1 MTFFLE
7 PRDPRVHVFSLSDGS
22 LKLAP
27 RTYLSP
33 PGEAPDATPVQD
45 ALGAPVDAAHVE
57 VFAVRDVAPM
67 GLRSYLAQAHDIP
80 PAAMEADTA
89 RLDALSGDVLVVA
102 PRAVEGLTELEPRL
116 ELTHI
121 GSYAPA
127 EADMAPRDLPPAA
140 KPPREERADETVAGK
155 PLDRTRILWIV
166 VVALVV
172 AGLLFA
178 FL

>member
-1 MTFFLE
+1 MTFPLE
-7 PRDPRVHVFSLSDGS
+7 PRDPRIHVFSISDGS
-22 LKLAP
+22 LRLAH

-33 PGEAPDATPVQD
+33 VEEAPGTASVSD
-45 ALGAPVDAAHVE
+45 ALGAPVGADHVE

-67 GLRSYLAQAHDIP
+67 GLRSYLAQAHDVP
-80 PAAMEADTA
+80 PAAMEGDAG

-102 PRAVEGLTELEPRL
+102 PRALDGLAALEPRP

-127 EADMAPRDLPPAA
+127 EADTTPRDLPPAA
-140 KPPREERADETVAGK
+140 EPRPAAAPEETVAGK

-166 VVALVV
+166 VAALVL

-178 FL
+178 LL